1 MGKRRCPTVRERDS
15 PGHGVPRSVLFVAV
29 LVALSAV
36 MLGLVLARA
45 GMNVQGPDVV
55 GIAEGQL
62 APDFTITDVNGT
74 AWNLAAHRGRVVLID
89 FMGVRCESCE
99 QEMASNALQSVFNRH
114 AAHGLAFLSID
125 IGGTLGTTSGLEA
138 WRFMQGYPP
147 GGTRQW
153 DPADWPIA
161 LDLPRIQT
169 TYQAT
174 AFPTK
179 YLLDRTGH
187 IVWKH
192 EGIVTEADLGTRV
205 QALLG

>member
-1 MGKRRCPTVRERDS
+1 VRERD
-15 PGHGVPRSVLFVAV
+15 PQARGVPRSVLTVAV
-29 LVALSAV
+29 LVAATAV
-36 MLGLVLARA
+36 VLGVLLARA
-45 GMNVQGPDVV
+45 GMNAQGPDAI

-62 APDFTITDVNGT
+62 APDFTIVDVNGT
-74 AWNLAAHRGRVVLID
+74 AWNLAAHRGQVVLID

-99 QEMASNALQSVFNRH
+99 REMASDALQSVFNRH
-114 AAHGLAFLSID
+114 AVHGLAFLSID
-125 IGGTLGTTSGLEA
+125 VGGALGTESGLEA
-138 WRFMQGYPP
+138 WRFMQGFPP

-153 DPADWPIA
+153 GPAEWPIA
-161 LDLPRIQT
+161 LDLPRVQT

-192 EGIVTEADLGTRV
+192 EGIVTEADLDARIQT
-205 QALLG
+205 LLG